1 MTACN
6 ETVDLDASQALWNQI
21 NEALDLDGRQ
31 ARWNQIVADY
41 RQICILR
48 RQGQTAEAARLV
60 KEKLP
65 KSIALW
71 ARQDGR
77 NAAQKKA
84 VLEHLF
90 ATEHRF
96 LDSLFAS
103 QRELAVKLAE
113 LLIPAVSQQ
122 VGREVRKVITGHFE
136 ALCYQLARAKE
147 AFSQPSEPPGSV
159 RERIRFVDI
168 PAVIDAVLAEQQ
180 ADDGGPGTATR

>member
-6 ETVDLDASQALWNQI
+6 ETLDLGGSHALWNQMNETPDLDGSQALWNQI
-21 NEALDLDGRQ
+21 VG
-31 ARWNQIVADY
+31 DY

-48 RQGQTAEAARLV
+48 RQGQNAEASRLV
-60 KEKLP
+60 REKLP
-65 KSIALW
+65 QSIALW

-103 QRELAVKLAE
+103 QRELAARLAE
-113 LLIPAVSQQ
+113 LLIPAVSQH

-136 ALCYQLARAKE
+136 ALCCQLARAKE
-147 AFSQPSEPPGSV
+147 AFSQPSEPPGPA
-159 RERIRFVDI
+159 RERIRFADI

-180 ADDGGPGTATR
+180 ADHGGQGAFTR